1 MSQEEI
7 EYNLSTIKNTY
18 FIKIF
23 IGIIIVIVL
32 SFLLMTRIFNNNNY
46 LTINDAKLVGS
57 KVEVKSK
64 VSGLLGNVTVA
75 EGTNV
80 KAGDIIAKIDV
91 TDIVKKR
98 NELELKLKEAKLN
111 YAKLKATNTAPP
123 QINTY
128 SANVTVNSNSAEIEL
143 AKANK
148 EKMEKLFSLG
158 AISKNQYNQAVEDYN
173 KALAIPSSEHIVVN
187 NTNVAVKDTLLETAT
202 IQIRQLES
210 AMEGLNFTNN
220 FSEIIAPV
228 AGKVKLM
235 DIEPQHNIKAGDTV
249 MEIIADENI
258 FIEASVVQNE
268 KIKIG
273 QYVECYFN
281 GSSFIEGTIADITTV
296 TDDKDRNVML
306 IKIILPKDKLR
317 DYEVGQMAKVI
328 VHL

>member
-46 LTINDAKLVGS
+46 LIINDAKLVGS

-111 YAKLKATNTAPP
+111 YAKLKATTEEALKALKELTDKHEEQIQAFERKAKVSESSIQYLTGKLQDITDKQND
-123 QINTY
+123 INTRFD
-128 SANVTVNSNSAEIEL
+128 N
-143 AKANK
+143 
-148 EKMEKLFSLG
+148 
-158 AISKNQYNQAVEDYN
+158 
-173 KALAIPSSEHIVVN
+173 
-187 NTNVAVKDTLLETAT
+187 
-202 IQIRQLES
+202 
-210 AMEGLNFTNN
+210 LN
-220 FSEIIAPV
+220 
-228 AGKVKLM
+228 VKL
-235 DIEPQHNIKAGDTV
+235 EQ
-249 MEIIADENI
+249 
-258 FIEASVVQNE
+258 Q
-268 KIKIG
+268 
-273 QYVECYFN
+273 
-281 GSSFIEGTIADITTV
+281 
-296 TDDKDRNVML
+296 
-306 IKIILPKDKLR
+306 
-317 DYEVGQMAKVI
+317 
-328 VHL
+328 